1 MAIIKNAKEKQ
12 PKYLSIDEL
21 IRKLLCVCMCMCMC
35 VCIYIYREREGE
47 RERMKY
53 YSAIKKSEIHAIC
66 DMDGP

>member
-1 MAIIKNAKEKQ
+1 
-12 PKYLSIDEL
+12 
-21 IRKLLCVCMCMCMC
+21 MC
-35 VCIYIYREREGE
+35 VYVYVYVCVYIYIQREREGE